1 MNELYKKEMLIE
13 ELEDMA
19 RQLECVHGK
28 RAEDSF
34 GQLTCEEQFSFS
46 VELFKHTEE
55 NVTCLSFLVFGFFDR
70 AGARCSFPQDSTYY
84 SLCYTKTHFQ
94 ILLGIHLMDF
104 GSDRFCGKSVRSWC
118 DRSSDRSFMGWTH

>member
-28 RAEDSF
+28 RTEDSF

-55 NVTCLSFLVFGFFDR
+55 NVTCFELLSGFF
-70 AGARCSFPQDSTYY
+70 SSTG
-84 SLCYTKTHFQ
+84 Q
-94 ILLGIHLMDF
+94 ERDAAP
-104 GSDRFCGKSVRSWC
+104 W
-118 DRSSDRSFMGWTH
+118 